1 MRIYADGAGHLL
13 RVCRTA
19 EEEAHYGVPETYA
32 ESLEIDPDTNPH
44 IIRHVDVDWNDV
56 RLSGGVLTYNG
67 QPVTVNAPGAAGQA
81 RAEAEDARCRLLAA
95 IGGAMADY
103 DQAITHWDTLTQAQ
117 LKAVVRRNVE
127 VLYQLLRYHRREVL
141 DGS

>member
-67 QPVTVNAPGAAGQA
+67 QPVTVNAPGPAWRAAQEQADA
-81 RAEAEDARCRLLAA
+81 RARILAA
-95 IGGAMADY
+95 IDAALDDY
-103 DQAITHWDTLTQAQ
+103 DAALAHWDTLTQAQ
-117 LKAVVRRNVE
+117 LKAVVKRLVE
-127 VLYQLLRYHRREVL
+127 VQVQLLRYHRREGL
-141 DGS
+141 